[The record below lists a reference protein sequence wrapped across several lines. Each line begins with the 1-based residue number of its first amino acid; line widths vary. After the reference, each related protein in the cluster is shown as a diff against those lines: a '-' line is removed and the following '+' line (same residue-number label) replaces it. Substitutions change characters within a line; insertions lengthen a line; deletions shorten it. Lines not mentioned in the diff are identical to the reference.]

1 MRQIVGITEFR
12 NQLSGLAEQIVQTK
26 EPVVVIR
33 ESRPE
38 LVVSSYEAYQE
49 REEEF
54 LKNKALALLNQGQS
68 AFKDYLKKKGFDP
81 EKISDEKAEKILDE
95 L

>member
-1 MRQIVGITEFR
+1 MRQIIGITEFR
-12 NQLSGLAEQIVQTK
+12 NQLSGLVEQIVQTR

-68 AFKDYLKKKGFDP
+68 AFKSYLRKKGIDP
-81 EKISDEKAEKILDE
+81 EGLSQKQAEKILDE

>member
-1 MRQIVGITEFR
+1 MRQIVGITD
-12 NQLSGLAEQIVQTK
+12 
-26 EPVVVIR
+26 
-33 ESRPE
+33 
-38 LVVSSYEAYQE
+38 EAYQE

-68 AFKDYLKKKGFDP
+68 AFKSYLKKKGLDP

>member
-1 MRQIVGITEFR
+1 MRQIVGITKFR

-68 AFKDYLKKKGFDP
+68 AFKSYLKKKGLDP
-81 EKISDEKAEKILDE
+81 EKLSDKRAEKLLDD

>member
-1 MRQIVGITEFR
+1 MRQIIGITEFR
-12 NQLSGLAEQIVQTK
+12 NQLSGLAEQIVQTG

-54 LKNKALALLNQGQS
+54 LKNKAIALLNQGQS
-68 AFKDYLKKKGFDP
+68 AFRGYLKKKGLDP
-81 EKISDEKAEKILDE
+81 ETISDERAEKILDE

>member
-1 MRQIVGITEFR
+1 MRQIIGITEFR

-38 LVVSSYEAYQE
+38 LVVFSYEAYQE

-68 AFKDYLKKKGFDP
+68 AFKSYLRKKGIDP
-81 EKISDEKAEKILDE
+81 EGLSDVEAGKILDE

>member
-1 MRQIVGITEFR
+1 MRQIVGITQFR
-12 NQLSGLAEQIVQTK
+12 NQLSGLAEQIVRTG

-38 LVVSSYEAYQE
+38 LVVTSYEAYQR

-54 LKNKALALLNQGQS
+54 LKNKALALLNQGQG
-68 AFKDYLKKKGFDP
+68 AFKKYLKEKGIDP
-81 EKISDEKAEKILDE
+81 EGLSERQAEKLLDE

>member
-12 NQLSGLAEQIVQTK
+12 NQLSSLAERIVQTR

-38 LVVSSYEAYQE
+38 LVVSSYAAYQE
-49 REEEF
+49 REKELF
-54 LKNKALALLNQGQS
+54 RNKAVALLNQGQS
-68 AFKDYLKKKGFDP
+68 AFKSYLRKRSIDP
-81 EKISDEKAEKILDE
+81 DGLSDEEAEKLLDE